1 MGFGENVMPEKR
13 IGPAGGELQLEFDLA
28 GLFSRARCPF
38 PPPFGIAHE
47 MSPFVSMGMH
57 IDAKPQEKMM
67 PPGDEAAYLT
77 HRP

>member
-1 MGFGENVMPEKR
+1 
-13 IGPAGGELQLEFDLA
+13 
-28 GLFSRARCPF
+28 
-38 PPPFGIAHE
+38 